1 MRKFLQSKIAVS
13 LMVIVAVLAVGANF
27 VSLPKGINLA
37 AAARQATENA
47 LESAEMPANL
57 PPVSRLT
64 AEQKEWRALFPLNPN
79 VRDPFAPTMG
89 PDPIPANTP
98 AIATTTHPLV
108 PSLHLQAISHDAGR
122 AFAVINQ
129 KVMIEG
135 ESILGYTVEKILPF
149 GVQLRGLPGNLS
161 LTLQPGAPRRKD
173 AAAKPVAADPPAAAA
188 RPPAGTSR

>member
-27 VSLPKGINLA
+27 VSLPKGINL

-79 VRDPFAPTMG
+79 VRDPFAPPVDLT
-89 PDPIPANTP
+89 PRAPTQATAFVAPA
-98 AIATTTHPLV
+98 APLL
-108 PSLHLQAISHDAGR
+108 SLQAISHEAGR

-129 KVMIEG
+129 QVLTEG
-135 ESILGYTVEKILPF
+135 EAVLGYTVEKILPSS
-149 GVQLRGLPGNLS
+149 VKMRGLLGSLS
-161 LTLQPGAPRRKD
+161 LTLQPGAPRQK
-173 AAAKPVAADPPAAAA
+173 AATAKPAAADLSA
-188 RPPAGTSR
+188 AAPGPSPAGTPR